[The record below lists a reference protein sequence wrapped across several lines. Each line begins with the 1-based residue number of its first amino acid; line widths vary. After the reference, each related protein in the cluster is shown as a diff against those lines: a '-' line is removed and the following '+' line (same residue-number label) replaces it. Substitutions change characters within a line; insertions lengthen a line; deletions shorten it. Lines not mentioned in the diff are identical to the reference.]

1 MILRELLA
9 GSNLFELINIDKQFE
24 WLTDKNC
31 RTLNTLL
38 LARYGD
44 CNVTPT
50 MQNSDIQSVA
60 DMVNLLFYEK
70 WDKRYDYYKQNLY
83 KDGDVYEKIEKN
95 TAKSA
100 TAEST
105 STSNTTTK
113 KSSYDDVDLVE
124 TDNTA
129 NSVTGNS
136 TGTDT
141 ITDNTVRN
149 KKSTTYNINYENYIK
164 NLNNCSFYD
173 IILLDVKNTLCTFV
187 LDLEV

>member
-44 CNVTPT
+44 CNVEPT
-50 MQNSDIQSVA
+50 MQNLDIQSVA

-83 KDGDVYEKIEKN
+83 KDGDVYEKI
-95 TAKSA
+95 
-100 TAEST
+100 
-105 STSNTTTK
+105 
-113 KSSYDDVDLVE
+113 D
-124 TDNTA
+124 
-129 NSVTGNS
+129 
-136 TGTDT
+136 
-141 ITDNTVRN
+141 
-149 KKSTTYNINYENYIK
+149 KST
-164 NLNNCSFYD
+164 
-173 IILLDVKNTLCTFV
+173 
-187 LDLEV
+187 